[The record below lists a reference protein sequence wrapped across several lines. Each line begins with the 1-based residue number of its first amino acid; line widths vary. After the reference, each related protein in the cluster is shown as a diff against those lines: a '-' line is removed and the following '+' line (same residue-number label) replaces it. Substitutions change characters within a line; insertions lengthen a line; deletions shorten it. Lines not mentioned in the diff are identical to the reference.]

1 MNKLNDQIHNKHDD
15 HKRLSIDTFKEMDKK
30 IFDLV
35 EFLYKDDTDD
45 AAEEEVVEVLPEPA
59 AAAGKKNPLFQNL
72 MSAMG
77 GAIGELVKKEEKKL
91 SK

>member
-1 MNKLNDQIHNKHDD
+1 M
-15 HKRLSIDTFKEMDKK
+15 FKEMDKK

-35 EFLYKDDTDD
+35 EFLYNDDTDD
-45 AAEEEVVEVLPEPA
+45 HIEEEQEEMKEKVPEPA
-59 AAAGKKNPLFQNL
+59 ADGKKNPLFQNL

-77 GAIGELVKKEEKKL
+77 GAIGDLVKKEEKKL